1 MNFLAHLHL
10 SGNDPNIMVGNF
22 IGDFVK
28 GKKVENYEPGIAK
41 GILLHRAIDYFTDT
55 HKIVAKSKGRLRDK
69 YRHYSGVIVDI
80 FYDHILASNWSQYH
94 PESLE
99 KFADEAYNLV
109 LSYEEI
115 LPKKALHMLPYMMKN
130 NWLVSYAS
138 IEGISS
144 VLFGMSRRT
153 KYKSNMEKATNELV
167 EYYDLFKKEFEEFYP
182 DLKEYVSDYIKN

>member
-28 GKKVENYEPGIAK
+28 GKKVENYEPRIAK

-55 HKIVAKSKGRLRDK
+55 HQIVAKSKGRLRDK

-94 PESLE
+94 KESLE
-99 KFADEAYNLV
+99 KFANEAYNLV

-115 LPKKALHMLPYMMKN
+115 LPKKVLYMLPYMMKN

-138 IEGISS
+138 IDGISS
-144 VLFGMSRRT
+144 VLLGMSRRT
-153 KYKSNMEKATNELV
+153 KYRSRMEEATKELEEDYDLYKKEFKEFYPELV
-167 EYYDLFKKEFEEFYP
+167 EHASKFIAY
-182 DLKEYVSDYIKN
+182 

>member
-1 MNFLAHLHL
+1 MNFLAHIHL

-28 GKKVENYEPGIAK
+28 GKKVNNYESDITK

-55 HKIVAKSKGRLRDK
+55 HPVVAISKGRLRNK

-80 FYDHILASNWSQYH
+80 FYDHFLASNWRQYH
-94 PESLE
+94 SKSLE
-99 KFADEAYNLV
+99 KFAEEAYHSV
-109 LSYEEI
+109 LSYKEI
-115 LPKKALHMLPYMMKN
+115 LPEKALYVLKFMMKN

-144 VLFGMSRRT
+144 VLYGMSRRT
-153 KYKSNMEKATNELV
+153 KYKSNMEKATKELV
-167 EYYDLFKKEFEEFYP
+167 EYYDLFKREFEEFYP
-182 DLKEYVSDYIKN
+182 DLKEYASDYIKS

>member
-1 MNFLAHLHL
+1 VNFLAHLHL
-10 SGNDPNIMVGNF
+10 SGKDPNIMVGNF

-28 GKKVENYEPGIAK
+28 GKKVENYEPAIAK

-55 HKIVAKSKGRLRDK
+55 HQIVAKSKDRLRDK

-80 FYDHILASNWSQYH
+80 FYDHILASNWRQYH
-94 PESLE
+94 SKSLE
-99 KFADEAYNLV
+99 KFAEEAYNLV
-109 LSYEEI
+109 LSYKEI
-115 LPKKALHMLPYMMKN
+115 LPKKVLYMLPYMMKN

-153 KYKSNMEKATNELV
+153 KYQSRMEEATKEL
-167 EYYDLFKKEFEEFYP
+167 EEDYDLYKKEFEEFYP
-182 DLKEYVSDYIKN
+182 ELVEHTSKFVAS

>member
-10 SGNDPNIMVGNF
+10 SGNDPNILVGNF

-28 GKKVENYEPGIAK
+28 GKKVENYEPGIVK

-55 HKIVAKSKGRLRDK
+55 HEIVAKSKDRLRDK
-69 YRHYSGVIVDI
+69 YRHYSGVIIDI

-94 PESLE
+94 SESLE
-99 KFADEAYNLV
+99 KFAEDVYKLV

-115 LPKKALHMLPYMMKN
+115 LPKKVLYMLPYMMKN

-138 IEGISS
+138 IDGISS
-144 VLFGMSRRT
+144 VLYGMSKRT
-153 KYKSNMEKATNELV
+153 KYHSRMEEATKEL
-167 EYYDLFKKEFEEFYP
+167 EEDYDLYKKEFEEFYP
-182 DLKEYVSDYIKN
+182 DLKEYVSDYIKS

>member
-28 GKKVENYEPGIAK
+28 GKKVESYEPGIAK
-41 GILLHRAIDYFTDT
+41 GILLHRTIDYFTDR
-55 HKIVAKSKGRLRDK
+55 HQIVAKSKGRLRDK

-80 FYDHILASNWSQYH
+80 FYDHFLASNWGQYH
-94 PESLE
+94 SESLE
-99 KFADEAYNLV
+99 KFAEEAYNLV

-115 LPKKALHMLPYMMKN
+115 LPEKALYMLPYMMKN
-130 NWLVSYAS
+130 NWLVNYAS

-144 VLFGMSRRT
+144 ALYGMSRRT
-153 KYKSNMEKATNELV
+153 KYNSQMEEATKEL
-167 EYYDLFKKEFEEFYP
+167 EESYDLFKKEFEEFYP
-182 DLKEYVSDYIKN
+182 ELVDHVSNFLAS

>member
-10 SGNDPNIMVGNF
+10 SGNDSNIMVGNF

-28 GKKVENYEPGIAK
+28 GKMVENYESGIAK
-41 GILLHRAIDYFTDT
+41 GILLHRSIDYFTDT
-55 HKIVAKSKGRLRDK
+55 HQIVAKSKGRLRNK

-80 FYDHILASNWSQYH
+80 FYDHILASNWRQYH
-94 PESLE
+94 SESLE
-99 KFADEAYNLV
+99 KFAEEAYNLMQ
-109 LSYEEI
+109 SYEEI
-115 LPKKALHMLPYMMKN
+115 LPEKALYVLQYMMKN

-153 KYKSNMEKATNELV
+153 KYQSRMEESTKEL
-167 EYYDLFKKEFEEFYP
+167 EEDYDLYKKEFEEFYP
-182 DLKEYVSDYIKN
+182 ELVEHASKFVTS

>member
-10 SGNDPNIMVGNF
+10 SGKDPNILVGNF

-41 GILLHRAIDYFTDT
+41 GILLHRSIDYFTDI
-55 HKIVAKSKGRLRDK
+55 HQIVAKSKGRLRDK

-94 PESLE
+94 SKSLE
-99 KFADEAYNLV
+99 KFAEDTYKLV

-115 LPKKALHMLPYMMKN
+115 LPKKVLYMLPYMMKN

-138 IEGISS
+138 IDGISS
-144 VLFGMSRRT
+144 VLLGMSRRT
-153 KYKSNMEKATNELV
+153 KYRSRMEEATKELKEDYDLYKKEFKEFYPELV
-167 EYYDLFKKEFEEFYP
+167 EHASKFIAY
-182 DLKEYVSDYIKN
+182 